1 MATKTITIKKVD
13 QLAKKPEVE
22 EKKPEPIPIM
32 KKEKGGRSMKTF
44 PRGVLKTLKHKH
56 SIKPVS
62 DPAKPPPLKKTMKR
76 HVIQLMTDKGVRRH
90 RKTLKKQIS
99 KMSNE
104 KVKELVVKHGLLKNP
119 NTPPAIMR
127 EMLEGGAIAGFVS
140 LN

>member
-13 QLAKKPEVE
+13 QIAEKPKVE
-22 EKKPEPIPIM
+22 EMKPEPKPIL
-32 KKEKGGRSMKTF
+32 KSEKGGKTMKTF
-44 PRGVLKTLKHKH
+44 PRGVLKTAKHK
-56 SIKPVS
+56 IKPVS
-62 DPAKPPPLKKTMKR
+62 DPAKPPPLKKTMKK

-90 RKTLKKQIS
+90 RKTLKKHIS

-104 KVKELVVKHGLLKNP
+104 KVKEMVMKHGLLKNP
-119 NTPPAIMR
+119 NTPPSIMR